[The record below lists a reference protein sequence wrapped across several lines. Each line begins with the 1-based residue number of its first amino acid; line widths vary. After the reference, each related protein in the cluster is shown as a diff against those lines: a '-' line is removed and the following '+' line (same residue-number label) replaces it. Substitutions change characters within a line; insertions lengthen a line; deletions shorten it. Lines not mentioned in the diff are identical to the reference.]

1 MMKKEDMLIAVG
13 VAAVLITGSSYL
25 SDVNQN
31 IKADKVYE
39 SIASQVQ
46 PVTSDDFALGTN
58 EKVWYLNATKRV
70 LDTDMKKYRGILNSN
85 GVSTEET
92 PQVVLDEYKDLYS
105 QNSDMAGWISVG
117 EQINYP
123 IMKCAEDENFYLHND
138 FNKLESSYGALY
150 LSEES
155 KIGQKGINVIYGHS
169 MKDGS
174 MFGSLK
180 KYLDADYLEE
190 NKVIQIDSIYE
201 NMRYE
206 VVAVFKSQ
214 IYMSN
219 EEVFRYYSYKGDV
232 SEGLFQDYINGVSN
246 IAEYNNLESVKYGD
260 SLIELVT
267 CNYHVENGRLV
278 VLCKKI

>member
-1 MMKKEDMLIAVG
+1 MKKEDMLIAVG

-58 EKVWYLNATKRV
+58 EKVWYLNATQRV

-92 PQVVLDEYKDLYS
+92 PQVILDEYKDLYS

>member
-1 MMKKEDMLIAVG
+1 MKKEDMLIAVG

>member
-1 MMKKEDMLIAVG
+1 MKKENIFIILG
-13 VAAVLITGSSYL
+13 VMAVLVTGINCLNNVNESIQAEQLYNSLATQTYHL
-25 SDVNQN
+25 TSDV
-31 IKADKVYE
+31 
-39 SIASQVQ
+39 
-46 PVTSDDFALGTN
+46 FALDDVHNTLYLGATN
-58 EKVWYLNATKRV
+58 RV
-70 LDTDMKKYRGILNSN
+70 LDKDMKKCKPISSAN